1 MLINKRLR
9 SLSVSQ
15 TKSSN
20 SYGQHE
26 EYRMTEHSE
35 QNNSNSTDHIEQ
47 PYNRAGEQ
55 PTTTRPVMQPDNP
68 YASTRGS
75 ITSKQLPA
83 FDEAIINKYN
93 RSGPR
98 YTSYPTALEF
108 SPIADGLETKILQ
121 NREARA
127 PLSLYFHIPFCRHL
141 CYYCACNKI
150 ITKKN
155 GDSGDYLQYLIA
167 EIKHKRRLLSAP
179 EGSSKPLVK
188 QLHLGG
194 GTPTF
199 LRDEEMVQLWE
210 FLQTQFEFLPEN
222 EGDYSIEIDPRELSE
237 DTLKVLRGLGFNR
250 ISLGVQDLD
259 DTVQIAVNRVH
270 SAELIENVLNEARE
284 LGFHSINIDLIYGL
298 PHQTPDTLDKTVQ
311 RIIEMS
317 PDRLSVFNYA
327 HLPERFKAQRQIKDE
342 DLPNPAAKLTM
353 LGNTINTLS
362 DAGYQYIG
370 IDHFA
375 KPDDE
380 LAVAQREGKLH
391 RNFQG
396 YTIMGDCDLLG
407 FGVSSISQ
415 ISNANTRYI
424 LQNDTDLQAYQA
436 SIDAARSNP
445 MVMPAVKV
453 IKTSI
458 KDRLREYV
466 IMNLLC
472 HDYVDFK
479 DVNQKFGIDA
489 ITYFI
494 DEIAQLG
501 AMQGDRLIDMD
512 AAGIRVL
519 PRGRLLGRNV
529 AMVFDEYLKTKHAD
543 RFSKVI

>member
-1 MLINKRLR
+1 M
-9 SLSVSQ
+9 
-15 TKSSN
+15 
-20 SYGQHE
+20 
-26 EYRMTEHSE
+26 SE
-35 QNNSNSTDHIEQ
+35 QPESNSNSASSTAQPQ
-47 PYNRAGEQ
+47 PYNHSNDQ
-55 PTTTRPVMQPDNP
+55 PTTVRPLVEVNNP
-68 YASTRGS
+68 YASLRG
-75 ITSKQLPA
+75 TSGNKQLPA
-83 FDEAIINKYN
+83 FDQILVNKYN

-108 SPIADGLETKILQ
+108 LPIPNGLEAKILES
-121 NREARA
+121 RETRV

-155 GDSGDYLQYLIA
+155 SDSGDYLQYLIS
-167 EIKHKRRLLSAP
+167 EIKHKRRLLANP
-179 EGSSKPLVK
+179 EDSEKPLVK

-199 LRDEEMVQLWE
+199 LRDDEIVQLWE
-210 FLQTQFEFLPEN
+210 FLQTQFEFLPEDQ
-222 EGDYSIEIDPRELSE
+222 GDYSIEIDPRELGE
-237 DTLKVLRGLGFNR
+237 NTLQTLRSLGFNR

-259 DTVQIAVNRVH
+259 EAVQIAVNRVH
-270 SAELIENVLNEARE
+270 SAEMIANILAEARN

-298 PHQTPDTLDKTVQ
+298 PHQTPVTLDKTVQ

-342 DLPNPAAKLTM
+342 DLPDSGDKIHM
-353 LGNTINTLS
+353 LGNTINTLTN
-362 DAGYQYIG
+362 AGYQFIG

-380 LAVAQREGKLH
+380 LAIAQREGKLH

-407 FGVSSISQ
+407 FGVSAISQ
-415 ISNANTRYI
+415 ITNANSRYI
-424 LQNDTDLQAYQA
+424 LQNHTDLQVYQDDINA
-436 SIDAARSNP
+436 VHNNS

-472 HDYVDFK
+472 HDYIDFK

-494 DEIAQLG
+494 NEIQQLG
-501 AMQGDRLIDMD
+501 EMQKDRLIDMD
-512 AAGIRVL
+512 AAGIRIM
-519 PRGRLLGRNV
+519 PKGRLLGRNV
-529 AMVFDEYLKTKHAD
+529 AMVFDEYLEKKHKD
-543 RFSKVI
+543 RFSQVI

>member
-1 MLINKRLR
+1 
-9 SLSVSQ
+9 
-15 TKSSN
+15 
-20 SYGQHE
+20 
-26 EYRMTEHSE
+26 MTEHSE
-35 QNNSNSTDHIEQ
+35 PNTQQ

-155 GDSGDYLQYLIA
+155 SDSGDYLQYLIA

-210 FLQTQFEFLPEN
+210 FLQTQFEFLPEDK
-222 EGDYSIEIDPRELSE
+222 GDYSIEIDPRELSE

-259 DTVQIAVNRVH
+259 ETVQIAVNRVH

-342 DLPNPAAKLTM
+342 DLPSPAAKLTM

-362 DAGYQYIG
+362 TAGYQYIG

-415 ISNANTRYI
+415 IANANTRYI
-424 LQNDTDLQAYQA
+424 LQNDTDLQTYQA
-436 SIDAARSNP
+436 SIDAAQSNLTI
-445 MVMPAVKV
+445 MPAVKV

-472 HDYVDFK
+472 HDYIDFK

>member
-1 MLINKRLR
+1 
-9 SLSVSQ
+9 
-15 TKSSN
+15 
-20 SYGQHE
+20 
-26 EYRMTEHSE
+26 MTEYS
-35 QNNSNSTDHIEQ
+35 QPDTQQ
-47 PYNRAGEQ
+47 PYNRADEQ

-83 FDEAIINKYN
+83 FDEAMIQKYN

-108 SPIADGLETKILQ
+108 TEIADGLETKILQ
-121 NREARA
+121 SREARA

-155 GDSGDYLQYLIA
+155 SDSGDYLQYLIK
-167 EIKHKRRLLSAP
+167 EITHKRRLLSAP
-179 EGSSKPLVK
+179 EGSSKPVVK

-199 LRDEEMVQLWE
+199 LRDEEMVQLWQ
-210 FLQTQFEFLPEN
+210 FLQTQFEFLGDD
-222 EGDYSIEIDPRELSE
+222 EGDYSIEIDPRELSGN
-237 DTLKVLRGLGFNR
+237 TLKVLRDLGFNR
-250 ISLGVQDLD
+250 ISLGVQDLEES
-259 DTVQIAVNRVH
+259 VQIAVNRVH
-270 SAELIENVLNEARE
+270 SAELIENVLTEARE

-298 PHQTPDTLDKTVQ
+298 PHQTPETLEQTVR
-311 RIIEMS
+311 RIIEMA

-327 HLPERFKAQRQIKDE
+327 HLPERFKAQRQIKE
-342 DLPNPAAKLTM
+342 ADLPSPAAKLTM
-353 LGNTINTLS
+353 LGNTINTLTE
-362 DAGYQYIG
+362 AGYQYIG

-415 ISNANTRYI
+415 IANANSRYI
-424 LQNDTDLQAYQA
+424 LQNDTDLQAYHA
-436 SIDAARSNP
+436 TIDAAQHNLAI
-445 MVMPAVKV
+445 MPAVKV

-472 HDYVDFK
+472 HDYIDFK

-501 AMQGDRLIDMD
+501 AMQEDRLIDMD

-519 PRGRLLGRNV
+519 PKGRLLARNV
-529 AMVFDEYLKTKHAD
+529 AMVFDEYLDKKHKN

>member
-1 MLINKRLR
+1 M
-9 SLSVSQ
+9 SESHS
-15 TKSSN
+15 TSN
-20 SYGQHE
+20 NAPQ
-26 EYRMTEHSE
+26 
-35 QNNSNSTDHIEQ
+35 Q
-47 PYNRAGEQ
+47 PYNNANDQ
-55 PTTTRPVMQPDNP
+55 PTTARPVAQVNNP
-68 YASTRGS
+68 YASLRG
-75 ITSKQLPA
+75 TSGNKQLPA
-83 FDEAIINKYN
+83 FDEALVNKYN

-108 SPIADGLETKILQ
+108 LPIPDNLEAKILE

-155 GDSGDYLQYLIA
+155 SDSGDYLQYLIS
-167 EIKHKRRLLSAP
+167 EIKHKRSLLANP
-179 EGSSKPLVK
+179 ENGEKPLVK

-222 EGDYSIEIDPRELSE
+222 EGDYSIEIDPRELSG
-237 DTLKVLRGLGFNR
+237 DTLKVLRTLGFNR

-259 DTVQIAVNRVH
+259 ETVQIAVNRVH
-270 SAELIENVLNEARE
+270 SAELIENVLAEARD
-284 LGFHSINIDLIYGL
+284 LGFHSINLDLIYGL
-298 PHQTPDTLDKTVQ
+298 PHQTPITFNKTVE
-311 RIIEMS
+311 RIIKMS

-327 HLPERFKAQRQIKDE
+327 HLPERFKSQRQIKDE
-342 DLPNPAAKLTM
+342 DLPSPAEKIRM
-353 LGNTINTLS
+353 LGNTIDILTA
-362 DAGYQYIG
+362 AGYQFIG

-380 LAVAQREGKLH
+380 LAIAQRAGKLH

-415 ISNANTRYI
+415 ITNANSSYI
-424 LQNDTDLQAYQA
+424 LQNHTDLQVYQDN
-436 SIDAARSNP
+436 ITAATNNP
-445 MVMPAVKV
+445 TVMPAVKY

-472 HDYVDFK
+472 HDYIDFR

-494 DEIAQLG
+494 DEIQQLG
-501 AMQGDRLIDMD
+501 EMQADKLIDMD
-512 AAGIRVL
+512 AAGIRIM
-519 PRGRLLGRNV
+519 PKGRLLGRNV
-529 AMVFDEYLKTKHAD
+529 AMVFDEYLDKKHKN

>member
-1 MLINKRLR
+1 M
-9 SLSVSQ
+9 
-15 TKSSN
+15 
-20 SYGQHE
+20 
-26 EYRMTEHSE
+26 SE
-35 QNNSNSTDHIEQ
+35 VNSNTQQ
-47 PYNRAGEQ
+47 PYNHANEQ
-55 PTTTRPVMQPDNP
+55 PTTVRPVMQPDNP

-75 ITSKQLPA
+75 IMTKQLPA
-83 FDEAIINKYN
+83 FDEAMINKYN

-108 SPIADGLETKILQ
+108 SPMPEGLETKILQ

-155 GDSGDYLQYLIA
+155 SDSGDYLQYLIA
-167 EIKHKRRLLSAP
+167 EIKHKRRLLATPDDSD
-179 EGSSKPLVK
+179 KPLVK

-199 LRDEEMVQLWE
+199 LRDAEMVQLWE
-210 FLQTQFEFLPEN
+210 FLQTQFEFLPED
-222 EGDYSIEIDPRELSE
+222 EGDYSIEIDPRELGSE
-237 DTLKVLRGLGFNR
+237 TLKVLRNLGFNR
-250 ISLGVQDLD
+250 VSLGVQDLD
-259 DTVQIAVNRVH
+259 ETVQIAVNRVH

-284 LGFHSINIDLIYGL
+284 LGFHSINVDLIYGL
-298 PHQTPDTLDKTVQ
+298 PHQTPDTLDKTVR

-327 HLPERFKAQRQIKDE
+327 HLPERFKAQRQIKE
-342 DLPNPAAKLTM
+342 ADLPTPSAKLTM
-353 LGNTINTLS
+353 LGNTINTLTE
-362 DAGYQYIG
+362 AGYQYIG

-415 ISNANTRYI
+415 VANANTRYI

-436 SIDAARSNP
+436 NINAVQSNP
-445 MVMPAVKV
+445 AVMPAVKV

-472 HDYVDFK
+472 HDYIDFK

-494 DEIAQLG
+494 DEISQLG
-501 AMQGDRLIDMD
+501 AMQEDRLIDMD

-519 PRGRLLGRNV
+519 PKGRLLGRNV
-529 AMVFDEYLKTKHAD
+529 AMVFDEYLDKKHKN

>member
-1 MLINKRLR
+1 MP
-9 SLSVSQ
+9 
-15 TKSSN
+15 
-20 SYGQHE
+20 
-26 EYRMTEHSE
+26 
-35 QNNSNSTDHIEQ
+35 NSTPNLDAQDFSPQEM
-47 PYNRAGEQ
+47 
-55 PTTTRPVMQPDNP
+55 PTTTRPIEDLLQRQSP
-68 YASTRGS
+68 YAMIEGS
-75 ITSKQLPA
+75 LGSKKLPK
-83 FDEAIINKYN
+83 FDEALIQKYN

-108 SPIADGLETKILQ
+108 ALIPDGVEVKILNQ
-121 NREARA
+121 RETAA

-155 GDSGDYLQYLIA
+155 SDSGDYLQYLMSEIA
-167 EIKHKRRLLSAP
+167 AKHKLLANAANQY
-179 EGSSKPLVK
+179 KPFVK
-188 QLHLGG
+188 QLHFGG

-199 LRDEEMVQLWE
+199 LQDEELVQLWQ
-210 FLQTQFEFLPEN
+210 FLQDKFEFAPES
-222 EGDYSIEIDPRELSE
+222 EGDYSIEIDPRELGE
-237 DTLKVLRGLGFNR
+237 NTLATLRGLGFNR

-259 DTVQIAVNRVH
+259 NQVQIAVNRVH
-270 SAELIENVLNEARE
+270 DSELIANILTEARK
-284 LGFHSINIDLIYGL
+284 LGFHSINLDLIYGL
-298 PHQTPDTLDKTVQ
+298 PHQTPESFAKTVEQ
-311 RIIEMS
+311 ILAMS

-342 DLPNPAAKLTM
+342 DLPTPSEKLAI
-353 LGNTINTLS
+353 LGNTINTLT

-380 LAVAQREGKLH
+380 LAIAQREGKLH

-396 YTIMGDCDLLG
+396 YTLMSDCDLVG
-407 FGVSSISQ
+407 FGVSAISQ
-415 ISNANTRYI
+415 ISNATSRYI
-424 LQNDTDLQAYQA
+424 LQNATDLQDYEN
-436 SIDAARSNP
+436 SVIAAKNNP
-445 MVMPAVKV
+445 AKLTAVKY

-472 HDYVDFK
+472 HDYLDFK

-489 ITYFI
+489 VTYFI
-494 DEIAQLG
+494 DEIKQLG
-501 AMQGDRLIDMD
+501 QMQADKLIDMD
-512 AAGIRVL
+512 AAGIRIL
-519 PRGRLLGRNV
+519 PKGRLLGRNV
-529 AMVFDEYLKTKHAD
+529 AMVFDEYLGNKHQN

>member
-1 MLINKRLR
+1 M
-9 SLSVSQ
+9 SE
-15 TKSSN
+15 SN
-20 SYGQHE
+20 QA
-26 EYRMTEHSE
+26 
-35 QNNSNSTDHIEQ
+35 SNAAPSQ
-47 PYNRAGEQ
+47 PYNHANDQ
-55 PTTTRPVMQPDNP
+55 PTTTRPVVQANNP
-68 YASTRGS
+68 YASLRGTS
-75 ITSKQLPA
+75 GSKQLPA
-83 FDEAIINKYN
+83 FDEALVNKYN

-108 SPIADGLETKILQ
+108 LPIPDGLEAQILK
-121 NREARA
+121 NRETRA

-155 GDSGDYLQYLIA
+155 SDSGDYLQYLFA
-167 EIKHKRRLLSAP
+167 EIKHKRSLLTSP
-179 EGSSKPLVK
+179 ENGKNPLVK

-210 FLQTQFEFLPEN
+210 FLQTQFDFLPEDQ
-222 EGDYSIEIDPRELSE
+222 GDYSIEIDPRELS
-237 DTLKVLRGLGFNR
+237 DNTLQTLRNLGFNR

-259 DTVQIAVNRVH
+259 EAVQIAVNRVH
-270 SAELIENVLNEARE
+270 SAEMIANILKEARE

-298 PHQTPDTLDKTVQ
+298 PHQTPATLNKTVQ
-311 RIIEMS
+311 RIIEMA

-327 HLPERFKAQRQIKDE
+327 HLPERFKSQRQIKDE
-342 DLPNPAAKLTM
+342 DLPSPSDKIRM
-353 LGNTINTLS
+353 LGSTIDTLTG
-362 DAGYQYIG
+362 AGYQFIG

-407 FGVSSISQ
+407 FGVSAISQ
-415 ISNANTRYI
+415 IINNNSSYI
-424 LQNDTDLQAYQA
+424 LQNHTDLQVYQDN
-436 SIDAARSNP
+436 INAARNNP
-445 MVMPAVKV
+445 MVLPAVKY

-472 HDYVDFK
+472 HDYIDFK

-489 ITYFI
+489 TTYFI
-494 DEIAQLG
+494 DEIQKLG
-501 AMQGDRLIDMD
+501 DMQQDKLIDMD
-512 AAGIRVL
+512 AAGIRIL
-519 PRGRLLGRNV
+519 PKGRLLGRNV
-529 AMVFDEYLKTKHAD
+529 AMVFDEYLEKKHKN

>member
-1 MLINKRLR
+1 VYEVALIGA
-9 SLSVSQ
+9 
-15 TKSSN
+15 N
-20 SYGQHE
+20 SIKKECH
-26 EYRMTEHSE
+26 MTEHSE
-35 QNNSNSTDHIEQ
+35 TNTQQ

-55 PTTTRPVMQPDNP
+55 PTTVRPVMQPDNP

-75 ITSKQLPA
+75 IMTKQLPT
-83 FDEAIINKYN
+83 FDESIINKYN

-108 SPIADGLETKILQ
+108 SPIADSIETTILQ

-155 GDSGDYLQYLIA
+155 SDSGDYLQYLIT
-167 EIKHKRRLLSAP
+167 EISHKRRLLAAP
-179 EGSSKPLVK
+179 DDSSKPLVK

-199 LRDEEMVQLWE
+199 LSDEEMGQLWD
-210 FLQTQFEFLPEN
+210 FLQTQFEFLPEG
-222 EGDYSIEIDPRELSE
+222 EGDYSIEIDPRELGDE
-237 DTLKVLRGLGFNR
+237 TLKTLRNLGFNR
-250 ISLGVQDLD
+250 VSLGVQDLD
-259 DTVQIAVNRVH
+259 ETVQIAVNRVH
-270 SAELIENVLNEARE
+270 SAEMIENVLTEARE
-284 LGFHSINIDLIYGL
+284 LGFRSINIDLIYGL
-298 PHQTPDTLDKTVQ
+298 PHQTPATLDKTVR

-327 HLPERFKAQRQIKDE
+327 HLPERFKAQRQIKE
-342 DLPNPAAKLTM
+342 ADLPDPAAKLTM
-353 LGNTINTLS
+353 LGNTINTLTE
-362 DAGYQYIG
+362 AGYQYIG

-415 ISNANTRYI
+415 IANTNTRYI

-436 SIDAARSNP
+436 NIAASKNNP
-445 MVMPAVKV
+445 TIMPAVKV

-466 IMNLLC
+466 IMKLLC
-472 HDYVDFK
+472 HDYIDFK
-479 DVNQKFGIDA
+479 DVNQKFGVDA

-494 DEIAQLG
+494 DEIQQLG
-501 AMQGDRLIDMD
+501 EMQDDKLIDMD

-519 PRGRLLGRNV
+519 PKGRLLGRNV
-529 AMVFDEYLKTKHAD
+529 AMVFDEYLAKKHQN

>member
-1 MLINKRLR
+1 MP
-9 SLSVSQ
+9 
-15 TKSSN
+15 
-20 SYGQHE
+20 H
-26 EYRMTEHSE
+26 HSHP
-35 QNNSNSTDHIEQ
+35 TDGTAATLAPNEQ
-47 PYNRAGEQ
+47 PMTA
-55 PTTTRPVMQPDNP
+55 RPVVEHVSP
-68 YASTRGS
+68 YASPRGS
-75 ITSKQLPA
+75 LGSKQLPT
-83 FDEAIINKYN
+83 FDESLIHKYN

-108 SPIADGLETKILQ
+108 SPMPEGLETSILQ
-121 NREARA
+121 NREAHV

-155 GDSGDYLQYLIA
+155 SDSGDYLQYLIN
-167 EIKHKRRLLSAP
+167 EIKQKRRLLP
-179 EGSSKPLVK
+179 TPKDGSNPLVK

-222 EGDYSIEIDPRELSE
+222 EGDYSIEIDPRELG
-237 DTLKVLRGLGFNR
+237 DNTLQTLRQLGFNR
-250 ISLGVQDLD
+250 ISLGVQDLED
-259 DTVQIAVNRVH
+259 AVQIAVNRVH
-270 SAELIENVLNEARE
+270 SAELIANIMQEARE

-298 PHQTPDTLDKTVQ
+298 PHQTPDTLANTVR

-327 HLPERFKAQRQIKDE
+327 HLPERFKSQRQIKDE
-342 DLPNPAAKLTM
+342 DLPTPAAKLTM
-353 LGNTINTLS
+353 LGNTINILTE
-362 DAGYQYIG
+362 AGYQYIG

-380 LAVAQREGKLH
+380 LAIAQRAGVLH

-407 FGVSSISQ
+407 FGVSAISQ
-415 ISNANTRYI
+415 ITNANSRYI
-424 LQNDTDLQAYQA
+424 LQNDTDLTVYQ
-436 SIDAARSNP
+436 DLVAAGGDNP
-445 MVMPAVKV
+445 AIMPAVKV

-472 HDYVDFK
+472 HDYLDFR

-494 DEIAQLG
+494 DEIQKLG
-501 AMQGDRLIDMD
+501 DMQADKLIDMD
-512 AAGIRVL
+512 AAGIRIL
-519 PRGRLLGRNV
+519 PKGRLLGRNV
-529 AMVFDEYLKTKHAD
+529 AMVFDEYLDAKHKN

>member
-1 MLINKRLR
+1 
-9 SLSVSQ
+9 
-15 TKSSN
+15 
-20 SYGQHE
+20 
-26 EYRMTEHSE
+26 MTEYTE
-35 QNNSNSTDHIEQ
+35 PNTEQ

-75 ITSKQLPA
+75 IMTKQLPA

-108 SPIADGLETKILQ
+108 SPIPNDLEIKILQ

-155 GDSGDYLQYLIA
+155 SDSGDYLQYLIA
-167 EIKHKRRLLSAP
+167 EIKHKRRLLTTP

-199 LRDEEMVQLWE
+199 LRDEEMSQLWA
-210 FLQTQFEFLPEN
+210 FLQTQFEFLPED
-222 EGDYSIEIDPRELSE
+222 EGDYSIEIDPRELGD
-237 DTLKVLRGLGFNR
+237 DTLKTLRNLGFNR

-259 DTVQIAVNRVH
+259 ETVQIAVNRMH
-270 SAELIENVLNEARE
+270 SAEMIENVLTEARE
-284 LGFHSINIDLIYGL
+284 LGFHSINVDLIYGL
-298 PHQTPDTLDKTVQ
+298 PHQTPATLDKTVR

-327 HLPERFKAQRQIKDE
+327 HLPERFKAQRQIKE
-342 DLPNPAAKLTM
+342 ADLPEPAAKLAM
-353 LGNTINTLS
+353 LGNTINTLTE
-362 DAGYQYIG
+362 AGYQYIG

-380 LAVAQREGKLH
+380 LAIAQREGNLH

-396 YTIMGDCDLLG
+396 YTIMGDCDLIG

-415 ISNANTRYI
+415 IANANTRYI
-424 LQNDTDLQAYQA
+424 LQNETDLQAYQA
-436 SIDAARSNP
+436 NIDAAKSNLA
-445 MVMPAVKV
+445 VMPAVKV

-466 IMNLLC
+466 IMKLLC
-472 HDYVDFK
+472 HDYIDFK

-494 DEIAQLG
+494 DEIQQLG
-501 AMQGDRLIDMD
+501 EMQDDKLVDMD

-519 PRGRLLGRNV
+519 PKGRLLGRNV
-529 AMVFDEYLKTKHAD
+529 AMVFDEYLTNKQQN

>member
-1 MLINKRLR
+1 MP
-9 SLSVSQ
+9 
-15 TKSSN
+15 
-20 SYGQHE
+20 
-26 EYRMTEHSE
+26 EHSE
-35 QNNSNSTDHIEQ
+35 YNDAQQ
-47 PYNRAGEQ
+47 PPITPHTPPNEQ
-55 PTTTRPVMQPDNP
+55 PTTARPVAQLNNP
-68 YASTRGS
+68 YASLRG
-75 ITSKQLPA
+75 TLATKQLPT
-83 FDEAIINKYN
+83 FDETIINKYN

-108 SPIADGLETKILQ
+108 LPIPNGLETQILQ
-121 NREARA
+121 NREAYA

-155 GDSGDYLQYLIA
+155 SDSGDYLQYLIT
-167 EIKHKRRLLSAP
+167 EIKHKRSLLSIADDAT
-179 EGSSKPLVK
+179 KPLVK

-199 LRDEEMVQLWE
+199 LRDEELVQLWE

-222 EGDYSIEIDPRELSE
+222 EGDYSIEIDPRELGDE
-237 DTLKVLRGLGFNR
+237 TLQTLRNLGFNR

-259 DTVQIAVNRVH
+259 EAVQIAVNRVH
-270 SAELIENVLNEARE
+270 SAEMIANILNEARD

-298 PHQTPDTLDKTVQ
+298 PHQTPATLDKTVR

-327 HLPERFKAQRQIKDE
+327 HLPERFKAQRQIKNE
-342 DLPNPAAKLTM
+342 DLPDPAAKLAM
-353 LGNTINTLS
+353 LGNTINTLTE
-362 DAGYQYIG
+362 AGYQYIG

-380 LAVAQREGKLH
+380 LAVAQREGHLH

-407 FGVSSISQ
+407 FGVSAISQ
-415 ISNANTRYI
+415 IINANSSYI
-424 LQNDTDLQAYQA
+424 LQNDTDLQVYQDNL
-436 SIDAARSNP
+436 DAVSNNP
-445 MVMPAVKV
+445 TVMPAVKV

-472 HDYVDFK
+472 HDYIDFK

-489 ITYFI
+489 VTYFI
-494 DEIAQLG
+494 DEIQQLG
-501 AMQGDRLIDMD
+501 EMQKDKLIDMD
-512 AAGIRVL
+512 IAGIRVL
-519 PRGRLLGRNV
+519 PKGRLLGRNV
-529 AMVFDEYLKTKHAD
+529 AMVFDEYLDKTHKN

>member
-1 MLINKRLR
+1 MSEQFDIN
-9 SLSVSQ
+9 S
-15 TKSSN
+15 TP
-20 SYGQHE
+20 
-26 EYRMTEHSE
+26 EHSI
-35 QNNSNSTDHIEQ
+35 NAS
-47 PYNRAGEQ
+47 EQ
-55 PTTTRPVMQPDNP
+55 PTTVRPVMQPDNP

-83 FDEAIINKYN
+83 FDQDIINKYN

-108 SPIADGLETKILQ
+108 SPIPEGLETKILQ
-121 NREARA
+121 EREAHA

-155 GDSGDYLQYLIA
+155 SDAGDYLAYLIA
-167 EIKHKRRLLSAP
+167 EIKHKRSLLTLP
-179 EGSSKPLVK
+179 ENSKKPLVK
-188 QLHLGG
+188 QLHFGG

-199 LRDEEMVQLWE
+199 LQDNELIQLWE
-210 FLQTQFEFLPEN
+210 FLQTQFEFLPEDQ
-222 EGDYSIEIDPRELSE
+222 GDYSIEIDPRELSGE
-237 DTLKVLRGLGFNR
+237 TLKVLRNLGFNR
-250 ISLGVQDLD
+250 VSLGVQDLD
-259 DTVQIAVNRVH
+259 ETVQIAVNRVH
-270 SAELIENVLNEARE
+270 SAELVENVLNEARE
-284 LGFHSINIDLIYGL
+284 LGFHSINVDLIYGL
-298 PHQTPDTLDKTVQ
+298 PHQTPETFDKTIR

-327 HLPERFKAQRQIKDE
+327 HLPERFKAQRQIKED
-342 DLPNPAAKLTM
+342 DLPTPSAKLTM
-353 LGNTINTLS
+353 LGNTINTLTE
-362 DAGYQYIG
+362 AGYQYIG

-415 ISNANTRYI
+415 IANANNSYI
-424 LQNDTDLQAYQA
+424 LQNHTDLQVYKDT
-436 SIDAARSNP
+436 IDLARNNP
-445 MVMPAVKV
+445 TIMPAVNV

-472 HDYVDFK
+472 HDYMDFR
-479 DVNQKFGIDA
+479 DINQKFGIDA

-494 DEIAQLG
+494 HEIQQLG
-501 AMQGDRLIDMD
+501 EMQEDRLIDMD

-529 AMVFDEYLKTKHAD
+529 AMVFDEYLDKKHKD

>member
-1 MLINKRLR
+1 
-9 SLSVSQ
+9 
-15 TKSSN
+15 
-20 SYGQHE
+20 
-26 EYRMTEHSE
+26 MTDYSK
-35 QNNSNSTDHIEQ
+35 QNTQQ

-75 ITSKQLPA
+75 ITSKQLPT

-108 SPIADGLETKILQ
+108 SPIPDGLETKILQ

-155 GDSGDYLQYLIA
+155 SDSGDYLQYLMA
-167 EIKHKRRLLSAP
+167 EIKHKSRLLATP
-179 EGSSKPLVK
+179 DEGNKPFVK

-199 LRDEEMVQLWE
+199 LRDEEIIQLWE
-210 FLQTQFEFLPEN
+210 FLQTQFEFLPED
-222 EGDYSIEIDPRELSE
+222 EGDYSIEIDPRELS
-237 DTLKVLRGLGFNR
+237 DKTLKTLRNLGFNR

-259 DTVQIAVNRVH
+259 EAVQIAVNRVH
-270 SAELIENVLNEARE
+270 SAELIANVLNEARE

-298 PHQTPDTLDKTVQ
+298 PHQTSETFEKTVN
-311 RIIEMS
+311 RIIEMA

-327 HLPERFKAQRQIKDE
+327 HLPERFKAQRQIKEE
-342 DLPNPAAKLTM
+342 DLPEPATKLTM
-353 LGNTINTLS
+353 LGNTINTLTE
-362 DAGYQYIG
+362 AGYQYIG

-415 ISNANTRYI
+415 IANANTRYI
-424 LQNDTDLQAYQA
+424 LQNDTDLQAYQDNINA
-436 SIDAARSNP
+436 VKNNP
-445 MVMPAVKV
+445 TVMPAIKV

-472 HDYVDFK
+472 HDYIDFK

-494 DEIAQLG
+494 EEIQQLG
-501 AMQGDRLIDMD
+501 EMQRDRLVDMD

-519 PRGRLLGRNV
+519 PKGRLLGRNV
-529 AMVFDEYLKTKHAD
+529 AMVFDEYLETKHKD

>member
-1 MLINKRLR
+1 
-9 SLSVSQ
+9 
-15 TKSSN
+15 
-20 SYGQHE
+20 
-26 EYRMTEHSE
+26 MTEYS
-35 QNNSNSTDHIEQ
+35 STTSIPEHPQQ
-47 PYNRAGEQ
+47 PYNHANEK
-55 PTTTRPVMQPDNP
+55 PTTARPVVEADNP
-68 YASTRGS
+68 YVSLRG
-75 ITSKQLPA
+75 TSGNKQLPT
-83 FDEAIINKYN
+83 FDETLINKYN

-108 SPIADGLETKILQ
+108 IEIADGLEAQILE

-155 GDSGDYLQYLIA
+155 SDSGDYLEYLIA
-167 EIKHKRRLLSAP
+167 EVKHKRRLLKTE
-179 EGSSKPLVK
+179 EGKNPLVK

-210 FLQTQFEFLPEN
+210 FLQTQFDFLPEDQ
-222 EGDYSIEIDPRELSE
+222 GDYSIEIDPRELS
-237 DTLKVLRGLGFNR
+237 DNTLKTLRDLGFNR
-250 ISLGVQDLD
+250 VSLGVQDLD
-259 DTVQIAVNRVH
+259 EKVQIAVNRVH
-270 SAELIENVLNEARE
+270 SAELIENVLNEARA

-298 PHQTPDTLDKTVQ
+298 PHQMPETLHKTVE
-311 RIIEMS
+311 RIIEMA

-342 DLPNPAAKLTM
+342 DLPSPSDKLTM
-353 LGNTINTLS
+353 LGNTVNTLTE
-362 DAGYQYIG
+362 AGYQYIG

-380 LAVAQREGKLH
+380 LAIAQREGKLH

-415 ISNANTRYI
+415 IANSSNRYI
-424 LQNDTDLQAYQA
+424 LQNHTDLTIYQDRINA
-436 SIDAARSNP
+436 TLSNP
-445 MVMPAVKV
+445 NVMPAVKV

-472 HDYVDFK
+472 HDYIDFK
-479 DVNQKFGIDA
+479 DVNRKFGIDA

-494 DEIAQLG
+494 DEIEQLG
-501 AMQGDRLIDMD
+501 EMQADKLIDMD
-512 AAGIRVL
+512 AAGIRIM
-519 PRGRLLGRNV
+519 PKGRFLGRNV
-529 AMVFDEYLKTKHAD
+529 AMVFDEYLEKKHKN

>member
-1 MLINKRLR
+1 MP
-9 SLSVSQ
+9 
-15 TKSSN
+15 
-20 SYGQHE
+20 H
-26 EYRMTEHSE
+26 HSHP
-35 QNNSNSTDHIEQ
+35 TDGTAATLAPNEQ
-47 PYNRAGEQ
+47 PMTA
-55 PTTTRPVMQPDNP
+55 RPLVEHVSP
-68 YASTRGS
+68 YASPRGS
-75 ITSKQLPA
+75 MGSKQLPT
-83 FDEAIINKYN
+83 FDESLIHKYN

-108 SPIADGLETKILQ
+108 SPMPEGLETSILQ
-121 NREARA
+121 NREAHV

-155 GDSGDYLQYLIA
+155 SDSGDYLQYLIN
-167 EIKHKRRLLSAP
+167 EIKQKRRLLP
-179 EGSSKPLVK
+179 TPKDGSNPLVK

-222 EGDYSIEIDPRELSE
+222 EGDYSIEIDPRELG
-237 DTLKVLRGLGFNR
+237 DNTLQTLRQLGFNR
-250 ISLGVQDLD
+250 ISLGVQDLED
-259 DTVQIAVNRVH
+259 AVQIAVNRVH
-270 SAELIENVLNEARE
+270 SAELIANIMQEARE

-298 PHQTPDTLDKTVQ
+298 PHQTPDTLANTVR

-327 HLPERFKAQRQIKDE
+327 HLPERFKSQRQIKDE
-342 DLPNPAAKLTM
+342 DLPTPAAKLTM
-353 LGNTINTLS
+353 LGNTINILTE
-362 DAGYQYIG
+362 AGYQYIG

-380 LAVAQREGKLH
+380 LAIAQRAGVLH

-407 FGVSSISQ
+407 FGVSAISQ
-415 ISNANTRYI
+415 ITNANSRYI
-424 LQNDTDLQAYQA
+424 LQNDTDLTVYQ
-436 SIDAARSNP
+436 DLVAAGADNP
-445 MVMPAVKV
+445 AIMPAVKV

-472 HDYVDFK
+472 HDYLDFR

-494 DEIAQLG
+494 DEIQKLG
-501 AMQGDRLIDMD
+501 DMQADKLIDMD
-512 AAGIRVL
+512 AAGIRIL
-519 PRGRLLGRNV
+519 PKGRLLGRNV
-529 AMVFDEYLKTKHAD
+529 AMVFDEYLDAKHKN

>member
-1 MLINKRLR
+1 MTHH
-9 SLSVSQ
+9 SHQPDGTAAPLSP
-15 TKSSN
+15 N
-20 SYGQHE
+20 
-26 EYRMTEHSE
+26 
-35 QNNSNSTDHIEQ
+35 
-47 PYNRAGEQ
+47 EQ
-55 PTTTRPVMQPDNP
+55 PTTIRPLVEHVSP
-68 YASTRGS
+68 YAAPRGS
-75 ITSKQLPA
+75 LGNKQLAA
-83 FDEAIINKYN
+83 FDEALIHKYS

-108 SPIADGLETKILQ
+108 MPIADGLEAKILQ
-121 NREARA
+121 NREARV

-155 GDSGDYLQYLIA
+155 SDSGDYLEYLMA
-167 EIKHKRRLLSAP
+167 EIKHKRSLLP
-179 EGSSKPLVK
+179 TLEDDKNPLVK

-199 LRDEEMVQLWE
+199 LRDEELVQLWD
-210 FLQTQFEFLPEN
+210 FLQTQFEFLPED
-222 EGDYSIEIDPRELSE
+222 EGDYSIEIDPRELG
-237 DTLKVLRGLGFNR
+237 DNTLQTLRQLGFNR
-250 ISLGVQDLD
+250 ISLGVQDLEEA
-259 DTVQIAVNRVH
+259 VQIAVNRVH
-270 SAELIENVLNEARE
+270 SAEMIATILDEARA

-298 PHQTPDTLDKTVQ
+298 PHQTPATLDNTVR

-342 DLPNPAAKLTM
+342 DLPTPAAKLTM
-353 LGNTINTLS
+353 LGTTINTLTA
-362 DAGYQYIG
+362 AGYQYIG

-407 FGVSSISQ
+407 FGVSAISH
-415 ISNANTRYI
+415 ITNANSRYI
-424 LQNDTDLQAYQA
+424 LQNDTDLQVYQDQ
-436 SIDAARSNP
+436 INRMNINP
-445 MVMPAVKV
+445 ALMPAVKV

-472 HDYVDFK
+472 HDYIDFK
-479 DVNQKFGIDA
+479 DLNQKFGIDA
-489 ITYFI
+489 VTYFI
-494 DEIAQLG
+494 DEIQALG
-501 AMQGDRLIDMD
+501 DMQQDKLVDMD
-512 AAGIRVL
+512 VAGIRVL
-519 PRGRLLGRNV
+519 PKGRLLGRNV
-529 AMVFDEYLKTKHAD
+529 AMVFDEYLEKKHQN
-543 RFSKVI
+543 RFSQVI